1 MVQRTWW
8 RRGIENYRLRGECRK
23 MQSPVNDKPAITAC
37 EKKEDED
44 EVMGGVCIAIECIQH
59 ADRVFVPSWN
69 ICSARPPSLLE
80 VSLSLSAS
88 TSSSELA

>member
-1 MVQRTWW
+1 MQQEV
-8 RRGIENYRLRGECRK
+8 
-23 MQSPVNDKPAITAC
+23 QSPFNDEMAISAC
-37 EKKEDED
+37 EEKESVD
-44 EVMGGVCIAIECIQH
+44 EVMGVCVAIVAMYSH

>member
-1 MVQRTWW
+1 
-8 RRGIENYRLRGECRK
+8 

-59 ADRVFVPSWN
+59 ADRVFLTFAAHDPR
-69 ICSARPPSLLE
+69 ALD
-80 VSLSLSAS
+80 LSHALSAS
-88 TSSSELA
+88 TSSSELLACG